1 LGGKYFQ
8 ASFNLLRRGGSLV
21 TFGSTSYV
29 NPGLGINAARLL
41 WRYWN
46 RPKIDPGLLTAR
58 NVRIAGFNLIYLTD
72 RPQRL
77 RRELKD
83 CILCLSGKD
92 VGSSHGNDDSAGLSF
107 VTPPV
112 VGEVFDFRNE
122 TIDAMECLKSGQTYG
137 KVVLSNEHNQAA

>member
-1 LGGKYFQ
+1 
-8 ASFNLLRRGGSLV
+8 
-21 TFGSTSYV
+21 
-29 NPGLGINAARLL
+29 
-41 WRYWN
+41 
-46 RPKIDPGLLTAR
+46 LTAR

-83 CILCLSGKD
+83 CILCLSGND
-92 VGSSHGNDDSAGLSF
+92 VDSSHGNADSAGLSF

-137 KVVLSNEHNQAA
+137 KVVLSNEHNEAV